1 MKNLETP
8 AYKLALYGA
17 RSSLGSAVLVEALH
31 RQYEAMAIVDQ
42 LNALPSIPGLRTKG
56 GDLSDALSVSHSVAG
71 MDAVI
76 CLLGEQLPGTA
87 RDDFPL
93 LFRAL
98 LAMLDGLETAGVKRL
113 LVVDD
118 FAWLDES
125 PQQPSAPVSHLQERL
140 LASPI
145 AWTLVEA
152 PAPTGETLQFADFVQ
167 PGDRALPLR
176 RFAAGLLDEMT
187 VSLHVHERV
196 RIVEGDS

>member
-8 AYKLALYGA
+8 AFKLALYGA
-17 RSSLGSAVLVEALH
+17 RSSLGSAVLVEALQ

-56 GDLSDALSVSHSVAG
+56 GDLSDALAVSHSIAG
-71 MDAVI
+71 VDAVV
-76 CLLGEQLPGTA
+76 CLLSEQLPGSA

-93 LFRAL
+93 LFHAL
-98 LAMLDGLETAGVKRL
+98 LALLDGLEVAGVKRL

-125 PQQPSAPVSHLQERL
+125 PQQPAAPVQHLQERL

-152 PAPTGETLQFADFVQ
+152 PAAPTEPLEIADLQQ
-167 PGDRALPLR
+167 PGAGALPLR
-176 RFAAGLLDEMT
+176 RFAAALLDEMSL
-187 VSLHVHERV
+187 SLHVHERV
-196 RIVEGDS
+196 RIVEGDR